1 MKTLNPTEKLEEAA
15 MEQMVM
21 TQVENSTKTH
31 IRVQNLSLWY
41 DGNKALN
48 NITLN
53 IPDKKITAV
62 IGPSGCGK
70 TTLLKSL
77 NRLVDLYD
85 EVKVEGEVLIDGENI
100 YSPKADILT
109 LRKKVGFLPQR
120 PYPLP
125 MSIYDNVAFG
135 PKIHGLKNH
144 ELILQ
149 LEKLEKIC
157 PRAEQLSIRTGRS
170 KRNYEMDLLVEYYL
184 CLAGLWD
191 EVKDRLHA
199 PAAKLSIGQQQR
211 LALARVLAV
220 DPEVILADE
229 PTSALDPT
237 SSKLVEKQFQML
249 KEHYTIVVV
258 THVLRQARRIADHA
272 AFVYMGEL
280 VEEGPADRIFSSPQ
294 DERTKEYI
302 SGLIS

>member
-1 MKTLNPTEKLEEAA
+1 
-15 MEQMVM
+15 MELQ
-21 TQVENSTKTH
+21 TNIQIANGLKTH
-31 IRVQNLSLWY
+31 IRVQNLSVWY

-53 IPDKKITAV
+53 IPDKKITAI

-77 NRLVDLYD
+77 NRLIDLYD
-85 EVKVEGEVLIDGENI
+85 EVKVQGKVLIDGENI
-100 YSPKADILT
+100 YDPKADILS

-144 ELILQ
+144 ELIRQ

-157 PRAEQLSIRTGRS
+157 PRAEQIYLRKGRS

-191 EVKDRLHA
+191 EVKDRLHS

-220 DPEVILADE
+220 DPEVVLADE
-229 PTSALDPT
+229 PTSALDPV
-237 SSKLVEKQFQML
+237 SSKLVEKQFQTL

-258 THVLRQARRIADHA
+258 THVLRQARRIADHT
-272 AFVYMGEL
+272 AFVYLGEL
-280 VEEGPADRIFSSPQ
+280 VEEGPADRIFSAPQ
-294 DERTKEYI
+294 DERTGAYI